1 MKKILMIIP
10 FLLLVSLPVKAG
22 SNDTWIP
29 QSQIDLCESLGAEYG
44 ICPELLE
51 AIIER
56 ESSGKMEAT
65 NGSCYGICQI
75 NGAVWGY
82 DYDTEEKDD
91 EVVAAQM
98 GKGGAAD
105 EELFAMLKDQFM
117 LFSILSIVLSR
128 NIFSR
133 FISPGSAADLMRS
146 AISRSSLKLLFSI
159 LSANSTILYL
169 NSSFFTS
176 G

>member
-82 DYDTEEKDD
+82 EYDTEEKQIRKACEMLLGYECEVD
-91 EVVAAQM
+91 EALARYQGQRNPKYEGYVEKVLTRSHELEVIH
-98 GKGGAAD
+98 GK
-105 EELFAMLKDQFM
+105 
-117 LFSILSIVLSR
+117 
-128 NIFSR
+128 
-133 FISPGSAADLMRS
+133 
-146 AISRSSLKLLFSI
+146 
-159 LSANSTILYL
+159 
-169 NSSFFTS
+169 
-176 G
+176 

>member
-82 DYDTEEKDD
+82 EYDTEEKQIRKACEMLIGYECEVD
-91 EVVAAQM
+91 EALARYQGQRNPKYEGYVEKVLTRSHELEVIH
-98 GKGGAAD
+98 GK
-105 EELFAMLKDQFM
+105 
-117 LFSILSIVLSR
+117 
-128 NIFSR
+128 
-133 FISPGSAADLMRS
+133 
-146 AISRSSLKLLFSI
+146 
-159 LSANSTILYL
+159 
-169 NSSFFTS
+169 
-176 G
+176 